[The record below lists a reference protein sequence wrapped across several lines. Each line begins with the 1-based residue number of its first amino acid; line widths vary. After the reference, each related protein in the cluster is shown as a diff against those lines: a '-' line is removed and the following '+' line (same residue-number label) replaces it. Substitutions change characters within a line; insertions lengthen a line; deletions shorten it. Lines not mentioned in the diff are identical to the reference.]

1 MAPPRQAANFSKR
14 IAAAVG
20 LLVASGLAHA
30 GVGLVE
36 LPAGHDGGPVTVLF
50 PSSAPPTAERR
61 GAFVVDVAADAAPQR
76 GNGRLVVMS
85 HGSPGS
91 PWPYFDLARA
101 LVDLGFVVAMPEHHA
116 DNVNDDSDPGPPSW
130 KRRPLEI
137 SRAIDRVANDVRFQP
152 LLKVDRVG
160 MYGLSAGGHTALTLA
175 GGRWS
180 PARLRAHCN
189 AHITED
195 FHACAGPTLT
205 LDGGL
210 LDRLKVLLVRA
221 VINVKLRDTEEHGH
235 TDPRIAAIALGV
247 PFAADFDLAS
257 LSEPAMPVAIITARL
272 DRWLAP
278 AFHSEAVLAA
288 CRSCE
293 RLADLQT
300 GGHGALL
307 SPLPPARGGLID
319 RLIGDPPGFDRAT
332 IVPEVKL
339 RIAAFF
345 AKHLLGDVAR

>member
-1 MAPPRQAANFSKR
+1 MAPHRQATTLSKR
-14 IAAAVG
+14 IAAVAV
-20 LLVASGLAHA
+20 LVASGLVQA

-36 LPAGHDGGPVTVLF
+36 LPARPDAGPVTVLF
-50 PSSAPPTAERR
+50 PTSAPATAERR
-61 GAFVVDVAADAAPQR
+61 GAFVIDVAVDVVPQR

-91 PWPYFDLARA
+91 PWPYFDLARV

-116 DNVNDDSDPGPPSW
+116 DNVNDDSDAGPPSW
-130 KRRPLEI
+130 KRRPLEV
-137 SRAIDRVANDVRFQP
+137 SRAIDRVAEDARFQP
-152 LLKVDRVG
+152 LLKIDRVG
-160 MYGLSAGGHTALTLA
+160 MYGMSAGGHTALALA

-180 PARLRAHCN
+180 PARLRTHCN
-189 AHITED
+189 AHIAED
-195 FHACAGPTLT
+195 FHACAGPTLA

-210 LDRLKVLLVRA
+210 LDRLKIVLVRA
-221 VINVKLRDTEEHGH
+221 VINVMLRGTEEHGH

-247 PFAADFDLAS
+247 PFAADFDPAS
-257 LSEPAMPVAIITARL
+257 FSAPAMPVAIITARL

-293 RLADLQT
+293 RLADLET

-319 RLIGDPPGFDRAT
+319 RLIDDPPGFDRAT
-332 IVPEVKL
+332 IVPEVNR

-345 AKHLLGDVAR
+345 AKHLLGDTAR